1 MSSKEKLRQL
11 EKLLCKFVNQSNVES
26 TEQSIE
32 ALRFAVN
39 ELNTRIHDDIKCV
52 EIRDSVKTPALMV
65 HSLIVTQLEN
75 FHLISYEEANRN
87 GLTLGNVNGRELD
100 INDALTC
107 DFLVKKIVDGKE
119 VISRVEGY
127 VILLLD

>member
-11 EKLLCKFVNQSNVES
+11 EKLLCKFVNHSNIES

-52 EIRDSVKTPALMV
+52 EIRNYVKQPVLMV
-65 HSLIVTQLEN
+65 HSSIAAQLEN
-75 FHLISYEEANRN
+75 FHLISYGEINGN
-87 GLTLGNVNGRELD
+87 GLTLGNVSGRELN

-127 VILLLD
+127 VILVLD

>member
-11 EKLLCKFVNQSNVES
+11 EKILCKFVNHSNVEP
-26 TEQSIE
+26 TEQNIE

-39 ELNTRIHDDIKCV
+39 ELNTRIHDDIKCA
-52 EIRDSVKTPALMV
+52 EIRDYVKPPALMV
-65 HSLIVTQLEN
+65 HSLIATQLEN
-75 FHLISYEEANRN
+75 FHLISYEEANGN

-100 INDALTC
+100 INDTLTC

-127 VILLLD
+127 VILFLD

>member
-1 MSSKEKLRQL
+1 MNSKEKLRQL
-11 EKLLCKFVNQSNVES
+11 EKILCKFVNHSNVES
-26 TEQSIE
+26 TEQNIE

-39 ELNTRIHDDIKCV
+39 ELNTRIYDDIKCV
-52 EIRDSVKTPALMV
+52 EIRDYVKPPALMV
-65 HSLIVTQLEN
+65 HSSIAALLEN
-75 FHLISYEEANRN
+75 FHLISYEEANGN
-87 GLTLGNVNGRELD
+87 ELTLGNVNGRKLD
-100 INDALTC
+100 INDTLTC